1 MAPRE
6 GTVRN
11 DQHRAES
18 DRPRR
23 QPAGPA
29 DLYRHDQ
36 DAAHDTVRRRL
47 DEGACIIDDGEASK
61 LSYAKYVTKRLSGF
75 TLEPAL
81 I

>member
-18 DRPRR
+18 DRPHP

-47 DEGACIIDDGEASK
+47 DDGTCIIDDGEVSK
-61 LSYAKYVTKRLSGF
+61 LSYAQYVTKLLSGL